1 MDKKKFGLI
10 SIILLGI
17 NGVIGSGI
25 FLLPGDAYKLFGPQS
40 IGMYLIVTLLVLSLA
55 LCFAEVSGMFDK
67 TGGDYIYAR
76 AAYGEFIGFEVGIMK
91 WVICI
96 IGWATMAV
104 GFATALGFFWPQAA
118 NGVTKNIIA
127 VGLLVVLGIINLFGI
142 EIAKYL
148 NNIITISKLIPL
160 VLFIVVGIFFLKG
173 GNFASTQPVNMG
185 NFGQAI
191 IVVFYAFSGFES
203 VVIAAGDMDN
213 PKKNLPIAILA
224 TILITSLIYILIQ
237 TVCIGTLGYKLSG
250 SISPVADSAKVFLG
264 DFGKMLVAVGT
275 LISIGGINIATAFNT
290 PRSGEALAED
300 GILPSFVAKKNR
312 YNQPYAAIIISVA
325 VAIPLVL
332 SGSFAQLV
340 GISVISK
347 FGQYI
352 PTCFSVIVFRR
363 RKAESSFRVPF
374 GYFIPIVSVCL
385 SLWLLYSAW
394 VDDIG
399 KPILQNRV
407 IVGLGGFIV
416 GIPLYFLFKHIG
428 RGSMHSPSINE

>member
-25 FLLPGDAYKLFGPQS
+25 FLLPGNAYKLFGPQS
-40 IGMYLIVTLLVLSLA
+40 IGMYFIVTLLVLSLA

-76 AAYGEFIGFEVGIMK
+76 AAYGEFVGFEVGIMK
-91 WVICI
+91 WIICI

-118 NGVTKNIIA
+118 NGTTKNIIA
-127 VGLLVVLGIINLFGI
+127 VSLLVVLGIINLFGI

-148 NNIITISKLIPL
+148 NNIMTVAKLIPL
-160 VLFIVVGIFFLKG
+160 LFFIVIGLFFLKS
-173 GNFASTQPVNMG
+173 GNFISTQPMNMS
-185 NFGQAI
+185 NFGPAI

-213 PKKNLPIAILA
+213 PKKNVPIAILA
-224 TILITSLIYILIQ
+224 TILITSLVYILIQ
-237 TVCIGTLGYKLSG
+237 TVCIGTLGSELSG

-264 DFGKMLVAVGT
+264 DFGKLLVAVGT
-275 LISIGGINIATAFNT
+275 LISIAGINISTAFNT

-300 GILPSFVAKKNR
+300 GVLPSFISKKNR
-312 YNQPYAAIIISVA
+312 YGQPYIAILISVA

-340 GISVISK
+340 GVSVISK

-363 RKAESSFRVPF
+363 RKKKSSFKIPF
-374 GYFIPIVSVCL
+374 GYFVPIASVGL

-394 VDDIG
+394 GDDIG
-399 KPILQNRV
+399 KPIIQNKV
-407 IVGLGGFIV
+407 IIGLGGFIIGV
-416 GIPLYFLFKHIG
+416 PLYFLFKHIG
-428 RGSMHSPSINE
+428 NTNTSSAKE